1 MKRRKSKCGGLRCYR
16 ISLLCKW
23 KKNIWASVYMCRI
36 RKYHIGRNGEC
47 VKTIPTETSIFQ
59 GNVISADRLC
69 ISLQSRRWFEVKLAM
84 NSFLCRLSPAGIEIS
99 LEIQLVSLDFTHR
112 FSFNIDSWVFKSN
125 HFRLPIF
132 ILLYISGLNALQN
145 QWSVNFFVVRKI
157 LSQIKKN
164 TELTAIWRLG
174 WSSWQQQSIGPH
186 FPRFTAK
193 ITAEI

>member
-36 RKYHIGRNGEC
+36 RKYHIGRNWEC
-47 VKTIPTETSIFQ
+47 VKTIPTETSIFH
-59 GNVISADRLC
+59 GNVISADGLC
-69 ISLQSRRWFEVKLAM
+69 ISLQSRRGFEVKLAM
-84 NSFLCRLSPAGIEIS
+84 NSFLCRLSPAGIEIF
-99 LEIQLVSLDFTHR
+99 LEIQLVSRIVSALISTR
-112 FSFNIDSWVFKSN
+112 GSS
-125 HFRLPIF
+125 RAT
-132 ILLYISGLNALQN
+132 ISGFLYL
-145 QWSVNFFVVRKI
+145 SYCILVDLTHFKISEVLIFFVVRKS

>member
-36 RKYHIGRNGEC
+36 RKYHIGRNWEC
-47 VKTIPTETSIFQ
+47 VKTIPTETSIFH

-69 ISLQSRRWFEVKLAM
+69 ISLQSRRGFEVKLAM
-84 NSFLCRLSPAGIEIS
+84 NSFLCRLSPAGIEIF
-99 LEIQLVSLDFTHR
+99 LEIQLVSRIVSALISTRGSSRATILGFLYLSYCILVDLTH
-112 FSFNIDSWVFKSN
+112 FK
-125 HFRLPIF
+125 
-132 ILLYISGLNALQN
+132 ISEVLI
-145 QWSVNFFVVRKI
+145 FFVVRKS

>member
-36 RKYHIGRNGEC
+36 RKYHIGRNWEC
-47 VKTIPTETSIFQ
+47 VKTIPTETSIFH

-69 ISLQSRRWFEVKLAM
+69 ISLQSRRGFEVKLAM
-84 NSFLCRLSPAGIEIS
+84 NSFLCRLSPAGIEIF
-99 LEIQLVSLDFTHR
+99 LEIQLVSRIVSALISTR
-112 FSFNIDSWVFKSN
+112 GSS
-125 HFRLPIF
+125 RAT
-132 ILLYISGLNALQN
+132 ISGFLYL
-145 QWSVNFFVVRKI
+145 SYCILVDLTHFKISEVLIFFVVRKS

-193 ITAEI
+193 ITTEI

>member
-36 RKYHIGRNGEC
+36 RKYHIGRNWEC
-47 VKTIPTETSIFQ
+47 VKTIPTETSIFH

-69 ISLQSRRWFEVKLAM
+69 ISLQSRRGFEVKLAM
-84 NSFLCRLSPAGIEIS
+84 NSFLCRLSPAGIEIF
-99 LEIQLVSLDFTHR
+99 LEIQLVSRIVSALISTR
-112 FSFNIDSWVFKSN
+112 GSS
-125 HFRLPIF
+125 RAT
-132 ILLYISGLNALQN
+132 ISGFLYL
-145 QWSVNFFVVRKI
+145 SYCILVDLTHFKISEVLIFFVVRKS

>member
-23 KKNIWASVYMCRI
+23 KTNIWASVYMCRI
-36 RKYHIGRNGEC
+36 RKYHIGRNWEC
-47 VKTIPTETSIFQ
+47 VKTIPTETSIFH

-69 ISLQSRRWFEVKLAM
+69 ISLQSRRGFEVKLAM
-84 NSFLCRLSPAGIEIS
+84 NSFLCRLSPAGIEIF
-99 LEIQLVSLDFTHR
+99 LEIQLVSRIVSALISTR
-112 FSFNIDSWVFKSN
+112 GSS
-125 HFRLPIF
+125 RAT
-132 ILLYISGLNALQN
+132 ISGFLYL
-145 QWSVNFFVVRKI
+145 SYCILVDLTHFKISEVLIFFVVRKS

>member
-36 RKYHIGRNGEC
+36 RKYHIGRNWEC

-84 NSFLCRLSPAGIEIS
+84 NSFLCRLSPAGIEIF
-99 LEIQLVSLDFTHR
+99 LEIQLVSRIVSALISTR
-112 FSFNIDSWVFKSN
+112 GSS
-125 HFRLPIF
+125 RAT
-132 ILLYISGLNALQN
+132 ISGFLYL
-145 QWSVNFFVVRKI
+145 SYCILVDLTHFKISEVLIFFVVRKS

>member
-36 RKYHIGRNGEC
+36 RKYHIGRNREC
-47 VKTIPTETSIFQ
+47 FKTIPTETSIFR

-69 ISLQSRRWFEVKLAM
+69 ISLQSRRGFEVKLAM
-84 NSFLCRLSPAGIEIS
+84 NSFLCRLSPAGIEIF
-99 LEIQLVSLDFTHR
+99 LEIQLVSRIVSALISTR
-112 FSFNIDSWVFKSN
+112 GSS
-125 HFRLPIF
+125 RAT
-132 ILLYISGLNALQN
+132 ISGFLYL
-145 QWSVNFFVVRKI
+145 SYCILVDLTHFKISEVLIFFVVRKS

-193 ITAEI
+193 ITTEI